1 MPFWR
6 IGESGA
12 GAVVEVLGSVSADV
26 DVGVSGCERIVTRGT
41 KEFQLGHVDVSVRTS
56 QTRVE
61 GALMKIE
68 LPRWRLADSGVM
80 VGVGRSVF
88 VGFSSVIFEMRG

>member
-1 MPFWR
+1 MRTWKVTLVPFCR
-6 IGESGA
+6 IGER
-12 GAVVEVLGSVSADV
+12 GAVSVLGW
-26 DVGVSGCERIVTRGT
+26 ERIVTRGT

-61 GALMKIE
+61 GALIMIE
-68 LPRWRLADSGVM
+68 LPRWRLAESGVM

-88 VGFSSVIFEMRG
+88 VGFGRDIAIWFG

>member
-1 MPFWR
+1 MRTWKVTFVPFWR

-12 GAVVEVLGSVSADV
+12 VVSAEA
-26 DVGVSGCERIVTRGT
+26 GVSGCERIVTRGT

-68 LPRWRLADSGVM
+68 LPRWRLEDSGVM

-88 VGFSSVIFEMRG
+88 VGFWSVILR